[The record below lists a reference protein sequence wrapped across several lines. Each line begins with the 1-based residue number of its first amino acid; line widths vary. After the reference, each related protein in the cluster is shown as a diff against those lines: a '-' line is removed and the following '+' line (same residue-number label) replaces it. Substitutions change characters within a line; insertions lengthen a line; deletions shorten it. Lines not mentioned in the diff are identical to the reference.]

1 MEPAQATESRQISI
15 FVYNTHLFGGIFFAE
30 LGIEYHKDEERRK
43 EIAKRINASNYD
55 VVGLC
60 EVCDHWD

>member
-1 MEPAQATESRQISI
+1 MELEHQGNGRRITI

-43 EIAKRINASNYD
+43 EIAKRINESDYD

-60 EVCDHWD
+60 EVC